1 MLTSTLFSVR
11 QLEQFVVV
19 SKVLGVKHI
28 QLTAVLLLVIDT
40 LSSSDAS
47 QMMFPEIGEQAGA
60 AADVRS
66 TTCSKDLFEIQSAE
80 AG

>member
-1 MLTSTLFSVR
+1 MLTLTLFSVR
-11 QLEQFVVV
+11 RLEQFVVV

-40 LSSSDAS
+40 LSSSEAS
-47 QMMFPEIGEQAGA
+47 QIIFPETGEHAGA
-60 AADVRS
+60 VVDVRS
-66 TTCSKDLFEIQSAE
+66 TTCSNDVFEIQRAE